1 MNKRIRINKY
11 LSQCGL
17 GARRKVEEYV
27 ISNRVT
33 VNGEPVRSLATL
45 VDVDSDIVKFD
56 NKELRLINEL
66 YYLLLNKPRGV
77 ITSVKDELNRQTVM
91 DLIPAKYRS
100 AGVVP
105 VGRLDKDSEGLL
117 LLTNDGETAYR
128 LTHPGFQVK
137 KEYILKLDKSLEE
150 RDKLQI
156 ERGVVLYGNRTNPAR
171 IFIIDSGKNIIKIS
185 ISEGKKR
192 QIRLMFDRF
201 SYKVLTLKRTALG
214 PLRLGKLP
222 SGSFRLLKKDE
233 IKKLK

>member
-56 NKELRLINEL
+56 NKELRLIDDL
-66 YYLLLNKPRGV
+66 YYLMLNKPRGV

-137 KEYILKLDKSLEE
+137 KEYIVKLDKSLEE

-156 ERGVVLYGNRTNPAR
+156 ERGVVLYGNRTNQAR

-201 SYKVLTLKRTALG
+201 SYKVLTRKRTTLG